1 MVLGDFLRPK
11 SSTGLPYSFP
21 VIYEVGLTY
30 YKSLVKIRDPQNGT
44 FHHFRAESARAKKLN
59 SNAN

>member
-1 MVLGDFLRPK
+1 MVFGNFLRHK

-30 YKSLVKIRDPQNGT
+30 YKSLVEIGDPKKRT
-44 FHHFRAESARAKKLN
+44 FRHFRAESACAKKLN
-59 SNAN
+59 SLAN